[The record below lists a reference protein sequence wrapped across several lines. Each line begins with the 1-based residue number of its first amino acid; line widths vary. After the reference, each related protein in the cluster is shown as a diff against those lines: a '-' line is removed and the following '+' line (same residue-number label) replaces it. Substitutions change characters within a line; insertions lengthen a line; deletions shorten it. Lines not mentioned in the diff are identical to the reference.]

1 MARHQIKNL
10 TENIMK
16 HCYVILLSIALFWSM
31 DHCRWHCC
39 AAMLE
44 YWSCLCQP
52 APCCSWMTQQGV
64 PNFTQ
69 RTTHTQGA
77 EVLTWPFNLW
87 NHVEYLYAPICGS
100 VSGVLV
106 QPLEWPEIIP
116 RQWLWGFKSCWSC
129 GLWESAPGPFIAR
142 KKALQS
148 CGCGFPVHRGLFRW
162 PRNPWL
168 ATQIGSPFH
177 IMVALWAEKKMTFN
191 SGKL

>member
-1 MARHQIKNL
+1 
-10 TENIMK
+10 MK

-69 RTTHTQGA
+69 RTTHAQGA

-142 KKALQS
+142 KKGTTGRVAVAFLFTDSGGPGIPGWLPRLGALSTSWLPFEQKKKWHSIVGS
-148 CGCGFPVHRGLFRW
+148 CNV
-162 PRNPWL
+162 
-168 ATQIGSPFH
+168 
-177 IMVALWAEKKMTFN
+177 
-191 SGKL
+191 